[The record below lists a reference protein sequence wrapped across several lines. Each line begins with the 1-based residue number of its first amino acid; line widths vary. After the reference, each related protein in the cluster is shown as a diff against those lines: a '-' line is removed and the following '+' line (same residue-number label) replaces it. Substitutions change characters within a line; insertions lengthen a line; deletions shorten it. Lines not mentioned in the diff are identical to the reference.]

1 LLNASD
7 NGTPTVLGDNSKTDQ
22 YLRNSLTTA
31 TIESVKPVKVSG
43 FVPAD
48 VHVKLEVIAKL
59 YNTTI
64 GHLVAAAV
72 RELAEKPRSMG
83 SLRIDG
89 RSAKAKELKRAK

>member
-1 LLNASD
+1 
-7 NGTPTVLGDNSKTDQ
+7 
-22 YLRNSLTTA
+22 LRNSSVTV
-31 TIESVKPVKVSG
+31 TIDSVKPVKVSG
-43 FVPAD
+43 FVPSD

-89 RSAKAKELKRAK
+89 RSAKAKELKRAKQ